1 MQSALAPYTS
11 KDHILENIYM
21 GELTATTFVT
31 LDGVMQAP
39 GGPDEDPVSEFAYG
53 GWLVPF
59 FDSVLGEEMSAI
71 FAKASSFLLGRVTYD
86 IFAGHWPYVD
96 NADDPI
102 ANPLNNLP
110 KYVASNSQS
119 SFQWRNTSHIQ
130 NLEQDIEKLK
140 KELTGELQV
149 HGSHELLQTLIKLDL
164 IDEYRIF
171 VFPVV
176 LGTGKR
182 LFENGTEPRE
192 LSLVSSKTTTTGTV
206 FNIYRRGGKLRRGSF
221 ALDSLN
227 NNE

>member
-1 MQSALAPYTS
+1 
-11 KDHILENIYM
+11 M

-39 GGPDEDPVSEFAYG
+39 GGPDEDPNSNFAYG

-59 FDSVLGEEMSAI
+59 FDSVMGEEMSAV

-86 IFAGHWPYVD
+86 IFAAHWPHVE
-96 NADDPI
+96 NADDPV
-102 ANPLNNLP
+102 ANPLNALP
-110 KYVASNSQS
+110 KYVASNTRS
-119 SFQWRNTSHIQ
+119 SFAWNNTLHIE
-130 NLEQDIEKLK
+130 NLEQDIARLK

-149 HGSHELLQTLIKLDL
+149 HGSHGLLQTLIQLDL

-182 LFENGTEPRE
+182 LFENGVEPRE
-192 LSLVSSKTTTTGTV
+192 LSLVSTKTTTTGTLV
-206 FNIYRRGGKLRRGSF
+206 NVYRRGGKLRRGSF
-221 ALDSLN
+221 ALDSSN
-227 NNE
+227 DK

>member
-1 MQSALAPYTS
+1 
-11 KDHILENIYM
+11 M

-39 GGPDEDPVSEFAYG
+39 GGPDEDPASNFAYG

-59 FDSVLGEEMSAI
+59 FDSVMGEEMSAI
-71 FAKASSFLLGRVTYD
+71 FARASSFLLGRVTYD
-86 IFAGHWPYVD
+86 IFAAHWPHVD

-102 ANPLNNLP
+102 ANPLNTLP

-119 SFQWRNTSHIQ
+119 SFEWKNTLHIKD
-130 NLEQDIEKLK
+130 LEKDIAKVK
-140 KELTGELQV
+140 KVQKGELQV
-149 HGSHELLQTLIKLDL
+149 HGSHGLLQTLIKLDL

-171 VFPVV
+171 IFPVV

-182 LFENGTEPRE
+182 LFEGGTEPRE

-206 FNIYRRGGKLRRGSF
+206 FNIYRRGGKLRGGSF
-221 ALDSLN
+221 ALDSSN
-227 NNE
+227 KN